1 MMPISSFQYQ
11 QMLARTSPRRF
22 KPNEEAV
29 EDESPLHANI
39 IDHCKNKGW
48 RFIHS
53 RMDRRSTVG
62 NGVCDFIIAADT
74 GRVFWIE
81 CKSKSGKLTMEQTVF
96 IAWLSKLG
104 HTVSV
109 VTSMAE
115 FKEAIT

>member
-1 MMPISSFQYQ
+1 
-11 QMLARTSPRRF
+11 MLARTSPRRF
-22 KPNEEAV
+22 NPAADAV
-29 EDESPLHANI
+29 EDESPLHADI
-39 IDHCKNKGW
+39 IAYCKNKGW
-48 RFIHS
+48 RYIHS
-53 RMDRRSTVG
+53 RMDQPPTVG
-62 NGVCDFIIAADT
+62 SGVCDFIIAADT

-115 FKEAIT
+115 FREAIK